1 VTHVERNI
9 LTFRRPSGNRAGAWL
24 LRLSTATTLSDDDAA
39 RQLWHPMSWALDEFF
54 AAIEEEFGV
63 PVGDSESLETP
74 GEVIDFVV
82 DNTEPLDGMND
93 EEFRE
98 HVAGVVGENMARTL
112 GITRYT
118 ENSRFSQDLHV
129 K

>member
-1 VTHVERNI
+1 
-9 LTFRRPSGNRAGAWL
+9 
-24 LRLSTATTLSDDDAA
+24 
-39 RQLWHPMSWALDEFF
+39 MSWALDEFF

-63 PVGDSESLETP
+63 PVGDSEALETP

-82 DNTEPLDGMND
+82 ENTEPLDGMD
-93 EEFRE
+93 DDEFRD

-112 GITRYT
+112 GVTRYT
-118 ENSRFSQDLHV
+118 ENSRFAQDLHV

>member
-1 VTHVERNI
+1 
-9 LTFRRPSGNRAGAWL
+9 
-24 LRLSTATTLSDDDAA
+24 
-39 RQLWHPMSWALDEFF
+39 MSWALDEFF
-54 AAIEEEFGV
+54 VSIEEEFGV
-63 PVGDSESLETP
+63 PVGDSECLETP

-82 DNTEPLDGMND
+82 DNTEPLDGMD
-93 EEFRE
+93 ADEFRE

-118 ENSRFSQDLHV
+118 ENSRFAQDLHV